1 MFDLISW
8 KHSFKRLNKES
19 EMARKKKQALDGL
32 LSNGRI
38 SQSTYDVFS
47 KEIDEAVAEIAR
59 QQNAL
64 LEKMNGKMHE
74 LEEQIKTLEMLY
86 ANFEIQH
93 VAGEVDEEVYQRE
106 IVVFS
111 TGLDTARHELE
122 TVKEAV
128 GQLSGV
134 GVAVEPEVEVKP
146 VEEQVAE
153 PEAKL
158 PEEPVAVVEE
168 KQENADV
175 AAEPDQVVVQCI
187 EQSEPVR
194 AEAESEEK
202 QDA

>member
-1 MFDLISW
+1 
-8 KHSFKRLNKES
+8 
-19 EMARKKKQALDGL
+19 MARKKKQALDGL
-32 LSNGRI
+32 LSTGRI

-158 PEEPVAVVEE
+158 PEEPVAVVE